1 MKKTVFFLSLLPLAA
16 TVLTGSCQSVDE
28 DLLPELANEIKLQ
41 EPATLPVLTL
51 QAKNL
56 QASSVD
62 LEATITQA
70 GETQISQRGFLYST
84 TNTDPLLNGTDVN
97 KRISFDKNDV
107 FTYSIKS
114 LRVNTTYHAR
124 SYLILS
130 TRDTVYSNLVSFTP
144 TLRTPAVQTLPVF
157 NRVKRAA
164 IVCGQFTQGGD
175 GIRSYGI
182 CISENPCPTV
192 KGDLHIAATDT
203 ATDIAYRGKFGVFF
217 DNLKENTLYHVRA
230 YAINTT
236 DTVYGND
243 RIFKTTSGGNFNWQF
258 NNTEGAKADG
268 AYERIVTHVDSALYY
283 YRNYTNLNKYLWV
296 NYAPGTP
303 TADCNIEGWMRVG
316 SNSRYQWVGTIQHEM
331 CHALGVGTAS
341 NWMSFGSPWDKEKA
355 TLTLRVMMKD
365 MSVNVAHDG
374 MHFWPGGI
382 NQQEEVTQ
390 GTPNNKKN
398 YTLKGDLMLKAN
410 ALIINAMREDGL
422 TAY

>member
-1 MKKTVFFLSLLPLAA
+1 MNKNAFFISFLPLAA
-16 TVLTGSCQSVDE
+16 AVFTGSCQAVDE
-28 DLLPELANEIKLQ
+28 DLFREQANEIKQ
-41 EPATLPVLTL
+41 KEPASLPALTL

-56 QASSVD
+56 QAYSVD

-70 GETQISQRGFLYST
+70 EEMQISQRGFLYST
-84 TNTDPLLNGTDVN
+84 TNDDPRLNGTDVN

-114 LRVNTTYHAR
+114 LRPNTTYHAR

-130 TRDTVYSNLVSFTP
+130 SRDTVYSNHVSFTP
-144 TLRTPAVQTLPVF
+144 VIREAAVQTLPVF

-175 GIRSYGI
+175 AIRSYGI

-192 KGDLHIAATDT
+192 KNDTHIAAPDT
-203 ATDIAYRGKFGVFF
+203 ATDAAYRGKFGVFF

-230 YAINTT
+230 YVINDK

-243 RIFKTTSGGNFNWQF
+243 RIFKTTPGGNFNWQF
-258 NNTEGAKADG
+258 NNTEGAMADG
-268 AYERIVTHVDSALYY
+268 AYERILTHVDSAMYY
-283 YRNYTNLNKYLWV
+283 YRNYTNLNKFLWV

-365 MSVNVAHDG
+365 MSVNISHDG

-390 GTPNNKKN
+390 GTLNNKKN

-410 ALIINAMREDGL
+410 ALVINAMRDDGL